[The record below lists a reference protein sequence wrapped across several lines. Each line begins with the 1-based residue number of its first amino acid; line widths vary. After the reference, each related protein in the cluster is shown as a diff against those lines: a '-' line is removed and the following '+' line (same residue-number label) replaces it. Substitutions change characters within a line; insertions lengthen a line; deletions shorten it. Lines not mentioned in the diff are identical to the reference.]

1 VTKRHYYVKRMGI
14 KHLNRFLR
22 ANCQA
27 NIRQVSL
34 SEFRNKTVAVD
45 ASIYLFRFQADQSLI
60 EGMYQMVGL
69 FRHHGV
75 RPLFVFDG
83 KPPPEKD
90 EVLRRR
96 REEKRAA
103 ERLYK
108 EATRRLREC
117 DADEDTADLEAEIDQ
132 LRRKFVRVTGDDI
145 ERVKTLLRLMGAA
158 YYESPGESD
167 GICVRLVQRKI
178 AHACLSEDMDM
189 FAYGCPRVL
198 RYLSLLRGTVVQ
210 YELDGIVRTL
220 GISKTD
226 FRRICIL
233 AGTDY
238 NTGNGQH
245 VDLNRAVKM
254 YSKFSRDTS
263 TNDFYDWIQTNN
275 GSVDMESLR
284 HCEEMFDTTQYHI
297 SRDLLTH
304 TNYDMVELRSYLREY
319 GFVFA

>member
-1 VTKRHYYVKRMGI
+1 MGI

-22 ANCQA
+22 TNCQA

-34 SEFRNKTVAVD
+34 SDFRNKTIAVD
-45 ASIYLFRFQADQSLI
+45 ASIYLFRFQADESLV
-60 EGMYQMVGL
+60 EGIYQMVGL

-90 EVLRRR
+90 EVLRKR
-96 REEKRAA
+96 REEKRVA
-103 ERLYK
+103 EKLYK
-108 EATRRLREC
+108 AATQRLREC

-132 LRRKFVRVTGDDI
+132 LRRKFVRVNGDDI
-145 ERVKTLLRLMGAA
+145 DRVKTLLRFMGAA

-210 YELDGIVRTL
+210 YDLDGIVRTL

-238 NTGNGQH
+238 NGQVGQS
-245 VDLNRAVKM
+245 VDLNRAVKL
-254 YSKFSRDTS
+254 YSKFSKDTS
-263 TNDFYDWIQTNN
+263 TDDFYQWIHDNY
-275 GSVDMESLR
+275 GSIDTASLER
-284 HCEEMFDTTQYHI
+284 CEELFDTTRCPI

-304 TNYDMVELRSYLREY
+304 TNYDKNELQSFLREY